1 MCTFDNVQCHVHVL
15 VQCTMYST
23 SQKKVKVPGDWFAL
37 DSLAVRSRFGRG
49 SVGVRSVNV
58 VRFGWVQCGARVSNL

>member
-1 MCTFDNVQCHVHVL
+1 MYNVMYMYLYNVQCTVPVK
-15 VQCTMYST
+15 
-23 SQKKVKVPGDWFAL
+23 KKVKVPGDWFAL